1 MDMAIH
7 VVSHACVRCLRCLR
21 YVRACVQ
28 SLGIDIFDDARALIK
43 RLVTWDL
50 ELRDKFI
57 ERLNEEERFRLGEF
71 ATHLGSRD
79 SCAHHCMCLLLSSN
93 YPHSDLYCECIH
105 DLPDGEVP
113 EIPAE
118 KLTDTQRCA
127 FCHDTIPSQ
136 SHKVHCRTCRSTFH
150 KTCLTI
156 CFQSE
161 EGEVELEGFEC
172 MACINEKRYQNHTK
186 R

>member
-1 MDMAIH
+1 MHGHTFSVLPRVLSCNLYRNTHMVGRMGAGTHVHITACVFCSRRAIH
-7 VVSHACVRCLRCLR
+7 
-21 YVRACVQ
+21 
-28 SLGIDIFDDARALIK
+28 
-43 RLVTWDL
+43 TP
-50 ELRDKFI
+50 E
-57 ERLNEEERFRLGEF
+57 
-71 ATHLGSRD
+71 
-79 SCAHHCMCLLLSSN
+79 
-93 YPHSDLYCECIH
+93 LYCECIH

-113 EIPAE
+113 EISAE

-150 KTCLTI
+150 KTCLTN

-161 EGEVELEGFEC
+161 EGEMDLEGFEC